1 MFYSPSQPRS
11 GGAFVC
17 YYAQMDEKD
26 IWRAAKI
33 LIDQH
38 GDDAG
43 THAAMRADAMLEQ
56 DDMEGQAMWKR
67 IVRAIEDLT
76 SSDPGET
83 LH

>member
-1 MFYSPSQPRS
+1 
-11 GGAFVC
+11 
-17 YYAQMDEKD
+17 MDEKD

-38 GDDAG
+38 GDDAA

-56 DDMEGQAMWKR
+56 GELEGQAMWTR